1 MPGMHHP
8 VASLQIQ
15 LAPTARAAAQARAA
29 VGDWLHGH
37 RAGATVVEIVLV
49 VVSELVTNSVRH
61 AASSVD
67 AGLRLSAEVRAGA
80 VRVEVHD
87 GGTAGTVALRPSETT
102 GDHIGGYGLQL
113 VDSLSTA
120 WGVERDEHGTV
131 VWAQLPL

>member
-1 MPGMHHP
+1 MHNP

-15 LAPTARAAAQARAA
+15 LAPTTRAAAQARAA
-29 VGDWLHGH
+29 VSDWLHRH
-37 RAGATVVEIVLV
+37 SAGATVVEIVLV

-67 AGLRLSAEVRAGA
+67 AQLRLNAEVRDGA

-87 GGTAGTVALRPSETT
+87 EGTAGEVAQRASETS

-113 VDSLSTA
+113 VESLSTS